1 MTCQKLSLGVIV
13 CKTFKMLLKTKAQ
26 QKWNL
31 RDIAMKMKLFMTSVL
46 STSLLLTACGGGSS
60 DDSPVTTNPS
70 GTPANNI
77 QNPVVKVDA
86 YTSTNLGSVAA
97 ESSVLTYKMLG
108 QSGQEVQATSLVF
121 TPNTPPPTGGWP
133 IVVWAHGTTGVADAC
148 APSKAVLTD
157 STKDLIS
164 KLLAAGYVVVAPDYE
179 GLGTSGIHPFLN
191 VKSEA
196 FSITDAVVATRNY
209 LSQRNLLTSKKW
221 LTVGHSQG
229 GHAALSAAQYASRA
243 QLDYKG
249 TVAVAPASNLGFI
262 LVAGEQAV
270 ANATI
275 DKKIPMYAQLDT
287 YTALVTAGIRNT
299 QPSFNYS
306 QVFTSQTEN
315 TAQQAETICAGP
327 LAQALAVNMQTYAAT
342 HGGTLDGFTRTQPNF
357 MTVPLVKTFLDKD
370 SQPLQAKVTT
380 PIIIYQGLA
389 DTTVPK
395 VATDILIS
403 NATVVGTKINSYVT
417 GNWDH
422 NTAMSSNVDNIVGNV
437 QTLLTA
443 Q

>member
-1 MTCQKLSLGVIV
+1 
-13 CKTFKMLLKTKAQ
+13 
-26 QKWNL
+26 
-31 RDIAMKMKLFMTSVL
+31 MKMKLLMTSVL
-46 STSLLLTACGGGSS
+46 STSLFLVACGGGSS
-60 DDSPVTTNPS
+60 DDGPATTNPS
-70 GTPANNI
+70 GTPTNNI
-77 QNPVVKVDA
+77 QNPVVKVEA

-97 ESSVLTYKMLG
+97 ESSILTYKMLG

-121 TPNTPPPTGGWP
+121 TPNTPPPVGGWP
-133 IVVWAHGTTGVADAC
+133 IVVWAHGTTGVADVC
-148 APSKAVLTD
+148 APSKAALAD

-179 GLGTSGIHPFLN
+179 GLGTPGIHPFLN

-196 FSITDAVVATRNY
+196 FSITDAVVAARNY

-221 LTVGHSQG
+221 VTVGHSQG
-229 GHAALSAAQYASRA
+229 GHAALGAAQYASRA

-262 LVAGEQAV
+262 LIAGEQSV
-270 ANATI
+270 ANATL
-275 DKKIPMYAQLDT
+275 DKKITMYAQLDT

-299 QPSFNYS
+299 QPTFDYP
-306 QVFTSQTEN
+306 QVFTPQISSI
-315 TAQQAETICAGP
+315 AQQAETICSGP
-327 LAQALAVNMQTYAAT
+327 LGQTFGAGMTQYAT
-342 HGGTLDGFTRTQPNF
+342 EHNGTLDGYTRTQPNF
-357 MTVPLVKTFLDKD
+357 MAVPLVKTFLDKD
-370 SQPLQAKVTT
+370 SQPLQVKVTT

-389 DTTVPK
+389 DSTVPK

-422 NTAMSSNVDNIVGNV
+422 GTAMSSNVDNIVGNV
-437 QTLLTA
+437 QSLLVA

>member
-1 MTCQKLSLGVIV
+1 
-13 CKTFKMLLKTKAQ
+13 
-26 QKWNL
+26 
-31 RDIAMKMKLFMTSVL
+31 MKMKLLMTSVL
-46 STSLLLTACGGGSS
+46 STSLFLVACGGGSS
-60 DDSPVTTNPS
+60 DDGPATTNPS
-70 GTPANNI
+70 GTPTNNI
-77 QNPVVKVDA
+77 QNPVVKVEA

-97 ESSVLTYKMLG
+97 ESSILTYKMLG

-121 TPNTPPPTGGWP
+121 TPNTPPPVGGWP
-133 IVVWAHGTTGVADAC
+133 IVVWAHGTTGVADVC
-148 APSKAVLTD
+148 APSKAALAD

-179 GLGTSGIHPFLN
+179 GLGTPGIHPFLN

-221 LTVGHSQG
+221 VTVGHSQG
-229 GHAALSAAQYASRA
+229 GHAALGAAQYASRA
-243 QLDYKG
+243 QLEYKG

-262 LVAGEQAV
+262 LIAGEQSV
-270 ANATI
+270 ANATL
-275 DKKIPMYAQLDT
+275 DKKISMYAQLDT

-299 QPSFNYS
+299 QPTFDYP
-306 QVFTSQTEN
+306 QVFTPQISSI
-315 TAQQAETICAGP
+315 AQQAETICSGP
-327 LAQALAVNMQTYAAT
+327 LGQAFGAGMTQYVTEHN
-342 HGGTLDGFTRTQPNF
+342 GTLDGYTRTQPNF
-357 MTVPLVKTFLDKD
+357 MAVPLVKTFLDKD
-370 SQPLQAKVTT
+370 SQPLQVKVTT

-389 DTTVPK
+389 DSTVPK

-422 NTAMSSNVDNIVGNV
+422 GTAMSSNVDNIVGNV
-437 QTLLTA
+437 QSLL
-443 Q
+443 

>member
-1 MTCQKLSLGVIV
+1 
-13 CKTFKMLLKTKAQ
+13 
-26 QKWNL
+26 
-31 RDIAMKMKLFMTSVL
+31 MKMKLLMTSVL
-46 STSLLLTACGGGSS
+46 STSLFLVACGGGSS
-60 DDSPVTTNPS
+60 DDGPATTNPS
-70 GTPANNI
+70 GTPTNNI
-77 QNPVVKVDA
+77 QNPVVKVEA

-97 ESSVLTYKMLG
+97 ESSILTYKMLG

-121 TPNTPPPTGGWP
+121 TPNTPPPVGGWP
-133 IVVWAHGTTGVADAC
+133 IVVWAHGTTGVADVC
-148 APSKAVLTD
+148 APSKAALAD

-179 GLGTSGIHPFLN
+179 GLGTPGIHPFLN

-196 FSITDAVVATRNY
+196 FSITDAVVAARNY

-221 LTVGHSQG
+221 VTVGHSQG
-229 GHAALSAAQYASRA
+229 GHAALGAAQYASRA

-262 LVAGEQAV
+262 LIAGEQSV
-270 ANATI
+270 ANATL
-275 DKKIPMYAQLDT
+275 DKKISMYAQLDT

-299 QPSFNYS
+299 QPSFDYG
-306 QVFTSQTEN
+306 QVFTSQISSI
-315 TAQQAETICAGP
+315 AAQAENLCSGP
-327 LAQALAVNMQTYAAT
+327 LYGAFYEGMSNYAKD
-342 HGGTLDGFTRTQPNF
+342 HNGTLDGFTRTQPNF
-357 MTVPLVKTFLDKD
+357 MAVPLVKTFLEKD
-370 SQPLQAKVTT
+370 SQPLQVKVTT

-389 DTTVPK
+389 DSTVPK

-422 NTAMSSNVDNIVGNV
+422 GTAMSSNVDNIVGNV
-437 QTLLTA
+437 QSLLAA

>member
-1 MTCQKLSLGVIV
+1 
-13 CKTFKMLLKTKAQ
+13 
-26 QKWNL
+26 
-31 RDIAMKMKLFMTSVL
+31 MKMKLLMTSVL
-46 STSLLLTACGGGSS
+46 STSLFLVACGGGSS
-60 DDSPVTTNPS
+60 DDGPATTNPS
-70 GTPANNI
+70 GTPTNNI
-77 QNPVVKVDA
+77 QNPVVKVEA

-97 ESSVLTYKMLG
+97 ESSILTYKMLG

-121 TPNTPPPTGGWP
+121 TPNTQPPVGGWP
-133 IVVWAHGTTGVADAC
+133 IVVWAHGTTGVADVC
-148 APSKAVLTD
+148 APSKAALAD

-179 GLGTSGIHPFLN
+179 GLGTPGIHPFLN

-221 LTVGHSQG
+221 VTVGHSQG
-229 GHAALSAAQYASRA
+229 GHAALGAAQYASRA
-243 QLDYKG
+243 QLEYKG

-262 LVAGEQAV
+262 LIAGEQSV
-270 ANATI
+270 ANATL
-275 DKKIPMYAQLDT
+275 DKKISMYAQLDT

-299 QPSFNYS
+299 QPTFDYP
-306 QVFTSQTEN
+306 QVFTPQISSI
-315 TAQQAETICAGP
+315 AQQAEIICSGP
-327 LAQALAVNMQTYAAT
+327 LGQAFGAGMTQYVTEHN
-342 HGGTLDGFTRTQPNF
+342 GTLDGYTRTQPNF
-357 MTVPLVKTFLDKD
+357 MAVPLVKTFLDKD
-370 SQPLQAKVTT
+370 SQPLQVKVTT

-389 DTTVPK
+389 DSTVPK

-422 NTAMSSNVDNIVGNV
+422 GTAMSSNVDNIVGNV
-437 QTLLTA
+437 QSLLAA

>member
-1 MTCQKLSLGVIV
+1 
-13 CKTFKMLLKTKAQ
+13 
-26 QKWNL
+26 
-31 RDIAMKMKLFMTSVL
+31 MKMKLLMTSVL
-46 STSLLLTACGGGSS
+46 STSLFLVACGGGSS
-60 DDSPVTTNPS
+60 DDGPATTNPS
-70 GTPANNI
+70 GTPTNNI
-77 QNPVVKVDA
+77 QNPVVKVEA
-86 YTSTNLGSVAA
+86 YTSTNLGLVAA
-97 ESSVLTYKMLG
+97 ESSILTYKMLG

-121 TPNTPPPTGGWP
+121 TPNTPPPVGGWP
-133 IVVWAHGTTGVADAC
+133 IVVWAHGTTGVADVC
-148 APSKAVLTD
+148 APSKAALAD

-179 GLGTSGIHPFLN
+179 GLGTPGIHPFLN

-221 LTVGHSQG
+221 VTVGHSQG
-229 GHAALSAAQYASRA
+229 GHAALGAAQYASRA
-243 QLDYKG
+243 QLEYKG

-262 LVAGEQAV
+262 LIAGEQSV
-270 ANATI
+270 ANATL
-275 DKKIPMYAQLDT
+275 DKKISMYAQLDT

-299 QPSFNYS
+299 QPTFDYP
-306 QVFTSQTEN
+306 QVFTPQISSI
-315 TAQQAETICAGP
+315 AQQAETICSGP
-327 LAQALAVNMQTYAAT
+327 LGQAFGAGMTQYVTEHN
-342 HGGTLDGFTRTQPNF
+342 GTLDGYTRTQPNF
-357 MTVPLVKTFLDKD
+357 MAVPLVKTFLDKD
-370 SQPLQAKVTT
+370 SQPLQVKVTT

-389 DTTVPK
+389 DSTVPK

-422 NTAMSSNVDNIVGNV
+422 GTAMSSNVDNIVGNV
-437 QTLLTA
+437 QSLLVA

>member
-1 MTCQKLSLGVIV
+1 
-13 CKTFKMLLKTKAQ
+13 
-26 QKWNL
+26 
-31 RDIAMKMKLFMTSVL
+31 MKMKLLMTSVL
-46 STSLLLTACGGGSS
+46 STSLFLVACGGGSS
-60 DDSPVTTNPS
+60 DDGPATTNPS
-70 GTPANNI
+70 GTPTNNI
-77 QNPVVKVDA
+77 QNPVVKVEA

-97 ESSVLTYKMLG
+97 ESSILTYKMLG

-121 TPNTPPPTGGWP
+121 TPNTQPPVGGWP
-133 IVVWAHGTTGVADAC
+133 IVVWAHGTTGVADVC
-148 APSKAVLTD
+148 APSKAALAD

-179 GLGTSGIHPFLN
+179 GLGTPGIHPFLN

-221 LTVGHSQG
+221 VTVGHSQG
-229 GHAALSAAQYASRA
+229 GHAALGAAQYASRA

-249 TVAVAPASNLGFI
+249 TVAVAPASNLGSI
-262 LVAGEQAV
+262 LVDGEAQV
-270 ANATI
+270 ANAPI
-275 DKKIPMYAQLDT
+275 DIKIGTYAQLDT

-299 QPSFNYS
+299 QPSFDYG
-306 QVFTSQTEN
+306 QVFTSQISSI
-315 TAQQAETICAGP
+315 AAQAENLCSGP
-327 LAQALAVNMQTYAAT
+327 LYGAFYEGMSNYAKD
-342 HGGTLDGFTRTQPNF
+342 HNGTLDGFTRTQPNF
-357 MTVPLVKTFLDKD
+357 MAVPLVKTFLDKD
-370 SQPLQAKVTT
+370 SQPLQVKVTT

-389 DTTVPK
+389 DSTVPK

-422 NTAMSSNVDNIVGNV
+422 GTAMSSNVDNIVGNV
-437 QTLLTA
+437 QSLLVA

>member
-1 MTCQKLSLGVIV
+1 
-13 CKTFKMLLKTKAQ
+13 
-26 QKWNL
+26 
-31 RDIAMKMKLFMTSVL
+31 MKMKLLMTSVL
-46 STSLLLTACGGGSS
+46 STSLFLVACGGGSS
-60 DDSPVTTNPS
+60 DDGPATTNPS
-70 GTPANNI
+70 GTPTNNI
-77 QNPVVKVDA
+77 QNPVVKVEA

-97 ESSVLTYKMLG
+97 ESSILTYKMLG

-121 TPNTPPPTGGWP
+121 TPNTPPPVGGWP
-133 IVVWAHGTTGVADAC
+133 IVVWAHGTTGVADVC
-148 APSKAVLTD
+148 APSKAALAD

-179 GLGTSGIHPFLN
+179 GLGTPGIHPFLN

-196 FSITDAVVATRNY
+196 FSITDAVVAARNY

-221 LTVGHSQG
+221 VTVGHSQG
-229 GHAALSAAQYASRA
+229 GHAVLGAAQYASRA
-243 QLDYKG
+243 QLEYKG

-262 LVAGEQAV
+262 LIAGEQSV
-270 ANATI
+270 ANATL
-275 DKKIPMYAQLDT
+275 DKKISMYAQLDT

-299 QPSFNYS
+299 QPTFDYP
-306 QVFTSQTEN
+306 QVFTPQISSI
-315 TAQQAETICAGP
+315 AQQAETICSGP
-327 LAQALAVNMQTYAAT
+327 LGQAFGAGMTQYVTEHN
-342 HGGTLDGFTRTQPNF
+342 GTLDGYTRTQPNF
-357 MTVPLVKTFLDKD
+357 MAVPLVKTFLEKD
-370 SQPLQAKVTT
+370 SQPLQVKVTT

-389 DTTVPK
+389 DSTVPK

-422 NTAMSSNVDNIVGNV
+422 GTAMSSNVDNIVGNV
-437 QTLLTA
+437 QSLLAA

>member
-1 MTCQKLSLGVIV
+1 
-13 CKTFKMLLKTKAQ
+13 
-26 QKWNL
+26 
-31 RDIAMKMKLFMTSVL
+31 MKMNLLMTSVL
-46 STSLLLTACGGGSS
+46 STSLFLVACGGGSS
-60 DDSPVTTNPS
+60 DDSSAPTNPS
-70 GTPANNI
+70 GTPTNNI
-77 QNPVVKVDA
+77 QYPVVKVEA

-97 ESSVLTYKMLG
+97 ESSILTYKMLG

-121 TPNTPPPTGGWP
+121 TPNTPPPVGGWP

-148 APSKAVLTD
+148 APSKAALAE

-179 GLGTSGIHPFLN
+179 GLGTPGIHPFLN

-209 LSQRNLLTSKKW
+209 LLQRNLLTSKKW

-229 GHAALSAAQYASRA
+229 GHAALGAAQYASRA

-249 TVAVAPASNLGFI
+249 TVAVAPASNLGGI
-262 LVAGEQAV
+262 LVDGEAQV
-270 ANATI
+270 ANAPI
-275 DKKIPMYAQLDT
+275 DIKIATYAQLDT

-299 QPSFNYS
+299 QPAFNYS
-306 QVFTSQTEN
+306 QVFTSQISSI
-315 TAQQAETICAGP
+315 AAQAENLCSGP
-327 LAQALAVNMQTYAAT
+327 LYGAFYEGMSNYAKD
-342 HGGTLDGFTRTQPNF
+342 HNGTLDGFTRTQPNF
-357 MTVPLVKTFLDKD
+357 MAVPLVKTFLEKD
-370 SQPLQAKVTT
+370 SQPLQVKVTT
-380 PIIIYQGLA
+380 PIIIYQGIA
-389 DTTVPK
+389 DPTVPK
-395 VATDILIS
+395 LATDLLIF
-403 NATVVGTKINSYVT
+403 NATTVGTKINSYVT

>member
-1 MTCQKLSLGVIV
+1 
-13 CKTFKMLLKTKAQ
+13 
-26 QKWNL
+26 
-31 RDIAMKMKLFMTSVL
+31 MKMKLLMTSVL
-46 STSLLLTACGGGSS
+46 STSLFLVACGGGSS
-60 DDSPVTTNPS
+60 DDGPATTNPS
-70 GTPANNI
+70 GTPTNNI
-77 QNPVVKVDA
+77 QNPVVKVEA

-97 ESSVLTYKMLG
+97 ESSILTYKMLG
-108 QSGQEVQATSLVF
+108 QSGQEVQAISLVF
-121 TPNTPPPTGGWP
+121 TPNTPPPVGGWP
-133 IVVWAHGTTGVADAC
+133 IVVWAHGTTGVADVC
-148 APSKAVLTD
+148 APSKAALAD

-179 GLGTSGIHPFLN
+179 GLGTPGIHPFLN

-221 LTVGHSQG
+221 VTVGHSQG
-229 GHAALSAAQYASRA
+229 GHAALGAAQYASRA
-243 QLDYKG
+243 QLEYKG

-262 LVAGEQAV
+262 LTAGEQSV
-270 ANATI
+270 ANATL
-275 DKKIPMYAQLDT
+275 DKKISMYAQLDT

-299 QPSFNYS
+299 QPTFDYP
-306 QVFTSQTEN
+306 QVFTPQISSI
-315 TAQQAETICAGP
+315 AQQAETICSGP
-327 LAQALAVNMQTYAAT
+327 LGQAFGAGMTQYVTEHN
-342 HGGTLDGFTRTQPNF
+342 GTLDGYTRTQPNF
-357 MTVPLVKTFLDKD
+357 MAVPLVKTFLDKD
-370 SQPLQAKVTT
+370 SQPLQVKVTT

-389 DTTVPK
+389 DSTVPK

-422 NTAMSSNVDNIVGNV
+422 GTAMSSNVDNIVGNV
-437 QTLLTA
+437 QTLLSA

>member
-1 MTCQKLSLGVIV
+1 
-13 CKTFKMLLKTKAQ
+13 
-26 QKWNL
+26 
-31 RDIAMKMKLFMTSVL
+31 MKMKLLMTSVL
-46 STSLLLTACGGGSS
+46 STSLFLVACGGGSS
-60 DDSPVTTNPS
+60 DDGPATTNPS
-70 GTPANNI
+70 GTPTNNI
-77 QNPVVKVDA
+77 QNPVVKVEA

-97 ESSVLTYKMLG
+97 ESSILTYKMLG

-121 TPNTPPPTGGWP
+121 TPNTQPPVGGWP
-133 IVVWAHGTTGVADAC
+133 IVVWAHGTTGVADVC
-148 APSKAVLTD
+148 APSKAALAD

-179 GLGTSGIHPFLN
+179 GLGTPGIHPFLN

-221 LTVGHSQG
+221 VTVGHSQG
-229 GHAALSAAQYASRA
+229 GHAALGAAQYASRA

-262 LVAGEQAV
+262 LIAGEQSV
-270 ANATI
+270 ANATL
-275 DKKIPMYAQLDT
+275 DKKISMYAQLDT

-299 QPSFNYS
+299 QPTFDYP
-306 QVFTSQTEN
+306 QVFTPQISSI
-315 TAQQAETICAGP
+315 AQQAETICSGP
-327 LAQALAVNMQTYAAT
+327 LGQTFGAGMTQYAT
-342 HGGTLDGFTRTQPNF
+342 EHNGTLDGYTRTQPNF
-357 MTVPLVKTFLDKD
+357 MAVPLVKTFLDKD
-370 SQPLQAKVTT
+370 SQPLQVKVTT

-389 DTTVPK
+389 DSTVPK

-422 NTAMSSNVDNIVGNV
+422 GTAMSSNVDNIVGNV
-437 QTLLTA
+437 QSLLVA

>member
-1 MTCQKLSLGVIV
+1 MKIKLL
-13 CKTFKMLLKTKAQ
+13 
-26 QKWNL
+26 
-31 RDIAMKMKLFMTSVL
+31 MTSVL
-46 STSLLLTACGGGSS
+46 STSLFLVACGGGSS
-60 DDSPVTTNPS
+60 DDDSPIVDPS

-97 ESSVLTYKMLG
+97 ESSILTYKMLG

-121 TPNTPPPTGGWP
+121 TPNTPPPAGGWP
-133 IVVWAHGTTGVADAC
+133 IVVWAHGTTGVADTC
-148 APSKAVLTD
+148 APSKAALAD

-179 GLGTSGIHPFLN
+179 GLGTPGIHPFLN

-262 LVAGEQAV
+262 LVAGEQSV
-270 ANATI
+270 VNATL

-287 YTALVTAGIRNT
+287 YTALVTAGMRNT
-299 QPSFNYS
+299 QPNFDYS
-306 QVFTSQTEN
+306 QVFTSQISGI
-315 TAQQAETICAGP
+315 AAQAETLCSGP
-327 LAQALAVNMQTYAAT
+327 LGQAFGAGMTKYAT
-342 HGGTLDGFTRTQPNF
+342 DHNGTLDGYTRTQPNF
-357 MTVPLVKTFLDKD
+357 MAVALVKTFLDKD

-380 PIIIYQGLA
+380 PIIIYQGVG

-403 NATVVGTKINSYVT
+403 NATVVGTKINSYIT

-422 NTAMSSNVDNIVGNV
+422 GTVMSTNVDNIVGNV
-437 QTLLTA
+437 QTLLTS

>member
-1 MTCQKLSLGVIV
+1 
-13 CKTFKMLLKTKAQ
+13 
-26 QKWNL
+26 
-31 RDIAMKMKLFMTSVL
+31 MKMKLLMKSVL
-46 STSLLLTACGGGSS
+46 STSLFLVACGGGSS
-60 DDSPVTTNPS
+60 DDGPATTNPS
-70 GTPANNI
+70 GTPTNNI
-77 QNPVVKVDA
+77 QNPVVKVEA

-97 ESSVLTYKMLG
+97 ESSILTYKMLG

-121 TPNTPPPTGGWP
+121 TPNTPPPVGGWP
-133 IVVWAHGTTGVADAC
+133 IVVWAHGTTGVADVC
-148 APSKAVLTD
+148 APSKAALAD

-179 GLGTSGIHPFLN
+179 GLGTPGIHPFLN

-196 FSITDAVVATRNY
+196 FSITDAVVAARNY

-221 LTVGHSQG
+221 VTVGHSQG
-229 GHAALSAAQYASRA
+229 GHAALGAAQYASRA
-243 QLDYKG
+243 QLEYKG

-262 LVAGEQAV
+262 LIAGEQSV
-270 ANATI
+270 ANATL
-275 DKKIPMYAQLDT
+275 DKKISMYAQLDT

-299 QPSFNYS
+299 QPTFDYP
-306 QVFTSQTEN
+306 QVFTPQISSI
-315 TAQQAETICAGP
+315 AQQAETICSGP
-327 LAQALAVNMQTYAAT
+327 LGQAFGAGMTQYVTEHN
-342 HGGTLDGFTRTQPNF
+342 GTLDGYTRTQPNF
-357 MTVPLVKTFLDKD
+357 MAVPLVKTFLDKD
-370 SQPLQAKVTT
+370 SQPLQVKVTT

-389 DTTVPK
+389 DSTVPK

-422 NTAMSSNVDNIVGNV
+422 GTAMSSNVDNIVGNV
-437 QTLLTA
+437 QSLLAA

>member
-1 MTCQKLSLGVIV
+1 
-13 CKTFKMLLKTKAQ
+13 
-26 QKWNL
+26 
-31 RDIAMKMKLFMTSVL
+31 MKMKLLMMSVL
-46 STSLLLTACGGGSS
+46 STSLFLVACGGGSS
-60 DDSPVTTNPS
+60 DDGPATTNPS
-70 GTPANNI
+70 GTPTNNI
-77 QNPVVKVDA
+77 QNPVVKVEA

-97 ESSVLTYKMLG
+97 ESSILTYKMLG

-121 TPNTPPPTGGWP
+121 TPNTPPPVGGWP
-133 IVVWAHGTTGVADAC
+133 IVVWAHGTTGVADVC
-148 APSKAVLTD
+148 APSKAALAD

-179 GLGTSGIHPFLN
+179 GLGTPGIHPFLN
-191 VKSEA
+191 IKSEA
-196 FSITDAVVATRNY
+196 FSITDAVVAARNY

-221 LTVGHSQG
+221 VTVGHSQG
-229 GHAALSAAQYASRA
+229 GHAALGAAQYASRA

-262 LVAGEQAV
+262 LIAGEQSV
-270 ANATI
+270 ANATL
-275 DKKIPMYAQLDT
+275 DKKISMYAQLDT

-299 QPSFNYS
+299 QPTFDYP
-306 QVFTSQTEN
+306 QIFTPQISSI
-315 TAQQAETICAGP
+315 AQQAETICSGP
-327 LAQALAVNMQTYAAT
+327 LGQTFGAGMTQYAT
-342 HGGTLDGFTRTQPNF
+342 EHNGTLDGYTRTQPNF
-357 MTVPLVKTFLDKD
+357 MAVPLVKTFLDKD
-370 SQPLQAKVTT
+370 SQPLQVKVTT

-389 DTTVPK
+389 DSTVPK

-422 NTAMSSNVDNIVGNV
+422 GTAMSSNVDNIVGNV
-437 QTLLTA
+437 QSLLVA

>member
-1 MTCQKLSLGVIV
+1 
-13 CKTFKMLLKTKAQ
+13 
-26 QKWNL
+26 
-31 RDIAMKMKLFMTSVL
+31 MKMKLLMTSVL
-46 STSLLLTACGGGSS
+46 STSLFLVACGGGSS
-60 DDSPVTTNPS
+60 DDGSAPTNPS
-70 GTPANNI
+70 GTPTNNI
-77 QNPVVKVDA
+77 QNPVVKVEA
-86 YTSTNLGSVAA
+86 YTSTNLGTVAA
-97 ESSVLTYKMLG
+97 ESSILTYKMLG

-121 TPNTPPPTGGWP
+121 TPNTPPPVGGWP

-148 APSKAVLTD
+148 APSKAALTE

-179 GLGTSGIHPFLN
+179 GLGTPGIHPFLN

-196 FSITDAVVATRNY
+196 FSITDAVVAARNY

-229 GHAALSAAQYASRA
+229 GHAALGAAQYASRA

-262 LVAGEQAV
+262 LIAGEQSV
-270 ANATI
+270 ANATL
-275 DKKIPMYAQLDT
+275 DKKISMYAQLDT

-299 QPSFNYS
+299 QPTFDYP
-306 QVFTSQTEN
+306 QVFTPQISSI
-315 TAQQAETICAGP
+315 AQQAETICSGP
-327 LAQALAVNMQTYAAT
+327 LGQTFGAGMTQYAT
-342 HGGTLDGFTRTQPNF
+342 EHNGTLDGYTRTQPNF
-357 MTVPLVKTFLDKD
+357 MAVPLVKTFLDKD
-370 SQPLQAKVTT
+370 SQPLQVKVTT

-389 DTTVPK
+389 DSTVPK

-422 NTAMSSNVDNIVGNV
+422 GTAMSSNVDNIVGNV
-437 QTLLTA
+437 QSLLVA

>member
-1 MTCQKLSLGVIV
+1 
-13 CKTFKMLLKTKAQ
+13 
-26 QKWNL
+26 
-31 RDIAMKMKLFMTSVL
+31 MKMKLFMTSVL

-97 ESSVLTYKMLG
+97 ESSILTYKMLG

-133 IVVWAHGTTGVADAC
+133 IVVWAHGTTGVADVC
-148 APSKAVLTD
+148 APSKAALTD

-306 QVFTSQTEN
+306 QVFTSQTESI
-315 TAQQAETICAGP
+315 AQQAETICAGP

-342 HGGTLDGFTRTQPNF
+342 HAGTLDGFTRTQPNF

-370 SQPLQAKVTT
+370 SQPLQAKVST

-422 NTAMSSNVDNIVGNV
+422 GTAMSSNVDNIVGNV